1 MRRQLV
7 DQQQLTVKQFGARAA
22 SYLNSAVHSKGDDLD
37 RLTDLVSKTKP
48 ACVLDLGCGAGHAS
62 FAAAAG
68 GAKRVIAYDPSADML
83 AVVAAEG
90 ARRGFTNLET
100 RVGAA
105 EVLPF
110 ESGTFDLIVTR
121 YSAHHWANVPKA
133 LAECARVAV
142 PGARLVVIDLVSPET
157 PLLETCL
164 QVVEFLR
171 DASHVRNYRVSEW
184 RAMQEAAGFRPP
196 TITSWKLTLEFQ
208 SWIERIGTP
217 PERVAALHA
226 VFAALP
232 SEVKQYFQVAPD
244 LSFVTDRAWFETTR
258 AA

>member
-1 MRRQLV
+1 M

-22 SYLNSAVHSKGDDLD
+22 SYLNSTVHSKGADLD
-37 RLTDLVSKTKP
+37 RLTELVWKSKP

-68 GAKRVIAYDPSADML
+68 EAKRVIAYDPSEDML
-83 AVVAAEG
+83 GVVAAEG
-90 ARRGFTNLET
+90 ARRGFNNLET

-121 YSAHHWANVPKA
+121 YSAHHWASVPKA
-133 LAECARVAV
+133 LAECARIAA

-157 PLLETCL
+157 PLFDTSL

-171 DASHVRNYRVSEW
+171 DASHVRDYRVSEW
-184 RAMQEAAGFRPP
+184 RAMQETAGFHSPA
-196 TITSWKLTLEFQ
+196 ITSWKLTMDFN

-244 LSFVTDRAWFETTR
+244 LSFVTDSAWFETTR
-258 AA
+258 TT

>member
-1 MRRQLV
+1 M

-22 SYLNSAVHSKGDDLD
+22 SYLTSTVHSKGADLD
-37 RLTDLVSKTKP
+37 RLTALVRKTKP

-62 FAAAAG
+62 FATAAG
-68 GAKRVIAYDPSADML
+68 EAQRVIAYDPSADML

-90 ARRGFTNLET
+90 ARRGFRSLEI

-105 EVLPF
+105 ETLPF
-110 ESGTFDLIVTR
+110 ENGMFDLIVTR

-133 LAECARVAV
+133 LAECARVAA
-142 PGARLVVIDLVSPET
+142 PGARLVVIDLIAPET
-157 PLLETCL
+157 PLLDTSL

-171 DASHVRNYRVSEW
+171 DASHVRDYRVSEW
-184 RAMQEAAGFRPP
+184 RAMQEAAGFRSP
-196 TITSWKLTLEFQ
+196 TITSWKLTMDFN

-226 VFAALP
+226 VFERLP
-232 SEVKQYFQVAPD
+232 SEVRQYFQVAPD
-244 LSFVTDRAWFETTR
+244 LSFVTDSAWFETTR

>member
-1 MRRQLV
+1 M

-37 RLTDLVSKTKP
+37 RLTELVWKSKPTR
-48 ACVLDLGCGAGHAS
+48 VLDLGCGAGHAS

-68 GAKRVIAYDPSADML
+68 EAQRVTAYDPSADML
-83 AVVAAEG
+83 SVVAAES
-90 ARRGFTNLET
+90 ARRGFTNIET
-100 RVGAA
+100 QAGAA

-110 ESGTFDLIVTR
+110 ERGTFDLIVTR
-121 YSAHHWANVPKA
+121 YSAHHWANVPAA
-133 LAECARVAV
+133 LAECARVAT
-142 PGARLVVIDLVSPET
+142 PGARLIVIDLIAPEI
-157 PLLETCL
+157 PLLDTSL

-171 DASHVRNYRVSEW
+171 DASHVRNYRISEW
-184 RAMQEAAGFRPP
+184 RAMLDAAGFRSPA
-196 TITSWKLTLEFQ
+196 ITTWKITLDFT

-217 PERVAALHA
+217 PERVAALRA

-244 LSFVTDRAWFETTR
+244 LSFVTDRGFFETTR
-258 AA
+258 AG

>member
-1 MRRQLV
+1 M

-22 SYLNSAVHSKGDDLD
+22 SYLNSAVHAKGADLD
-37 RLTDLVSKTKP
+37 RLTDFVRKSKP

-68 GAKRVIAYDPSADML
+68 EAGRVIAYDPSEDML

-100 RVGAA
+100 RAGAA

-121 YSAHHWANVPKA
+121 YSAHHWASVPKA
-133 LAECARVAV
+133 LAECARIAS
-142 PGARLVVIDLVSPET
+142 PGARLIVIDLIAPET
-157 PLLETCL
+157 PLFDTSL

-171 DASHVRNYRVSEW
+171 DASHVRDYRASEW
-184 RAMQEAAGFRPP
+184 RAMQEAAGFRSP
-196 TITSWKLTLEFQ
+196 TVTSWKLTMDFN

-217 PERVAALHA
+217 PERVAALRA

-244 LSFVTDRAWFETTR
+244 LSFVTDSAWFETTR
-258 AA
+258 ATRP

>member
-1 MRRQLV
+1 M

-22 SYLNSAVHSKGDDLD
+22 SYLNSAVHSKGADLD
-37 RLTDLVSKTKP
+37 RLTEPRPEIET
-48 ACVLDLGCGAGHAS
+48 
-62 FAAAAG
+62 
-68 GAKRVIAYDPSADML
+68 RVRARST
-83 AVVAAEG
+83 AVVPDMRASRRPPAKQSASSPTTLQRTCSPSSRRKP

-100 RVGAA
+100 RAGAA

-121 YSAHHWANVPKA
+121 YSAHHWASVPKA
-133 LAECARVAV
+133 LAECARVAA
-142 PGARLVVIDLVSPET
+142 PGARLIVIDLIAPET
-157 PLLETCL
+157 PLFDTSL

-171 DASHVRNYRVSEW
+171 DASHVRDYRASEW
-184 RAMQEAAGFRPP
+184 RAMQEAAGFRSPAV
-196 TITSWKLTLEFQ
+196 TSWKLTMDFN

-217 PERVAALHA
+217 PERVAALRA
-226 VFAALP
+226 VFAGLP

-244 LSFVTDRAWFETTR
+244 LSFVTDSAWFETTR

>member
-1 MRRQLV
+1 M

-22 SYLNSAVHSKGDDLD
+22 SYLNSAVHSKGADLD
-37 RLTDLVSKTKP
+37 RLTDLVRKSKP

-68 GAKRVIAYDPSADML
+68 EAKRVIAYDPSEDML
-83 AVVAAEG
+83 AVVAAEA

-100 RVGAA
+100 RAGAA
-105 EVLPF
+105 EVLSF

-121 YSAHHWANVPKA
+121 YSAHHWASVPKA
-133 LAECARVAV
+133 LAECARVAA
-142 PGARLVVIDLVSPET
+142 PGARLIVIDLIAPET
-157 PLLETCL
+157 PLFDTSL

-171 DASHVRNYRVSEW
+171 DASHVRDYRASEW
-184 RAMQEAAGFRPP
+184 RAMQEAAGFRSPAV
-196 TITSWKLTLEFQ
+196 TSWKLTMDFN

-217 PERVAALHA
+217 PERVAALRA
-226 VFAALP
+226 VFAGLP

-244 LSFVTDRAWFETTR
+244 LSFVTDSAWFETTR